1 MQIKFDSSINQSS
14 LIKVIGV
21 GGGGSNA
28 VNYMFNQG
36 IQGVDFMVCNTDLQ
50 ALDASPVPIK
60 IQLGT
65 TLTQGLGAGS
75 VPEIGKNSALEDMD
89 KIDSILGNNTRMV
102 FITAGMGGGTG
113 TGGAP
118 VIAARAKELGILTV
132 AIVTIPFSFEGK
144 KRMQQAVDGI
154 NELKK
159 NVDTILIICNDKMRL
174 LYGNLKLSEALS
186 KADDVLNAA
195 AKGIAE
201 IITFAGGINVD
212 LNDVRTVMT
221 DSGVALMGT
230 GTAEGENRALASVE
244 MAMNSPLLNDN
255 NIRGAKDILLYIR
268 SGQEE
273 ITMDE
278 ITEITD
284 YIQNEAGSTAQII
297 WGTGIDESLDK
308 KIAITLIA
316 TGFES
321 NPNIGIE
328 VLEGKMNT
336 QRIVHN
342 LEKIE
347 SKNIPVVENIKQEIK
362 IESTIIQETK
372 TEVVPEI
379 KTEFKQIHPEVLAS
393 CESVYSSSKE
403 ESKTTAITFDIPVD
417 NFHSED
423 LTSKEPAQMSSVNDI
438 LEDKL
443 EDEMFVFTRSE
454 SEIEQIQK
462 PKEQIILPV
471 EEKTEHISLDKTT
484 ERIQRLKDLSMK
496 LRNPQYF
503 ADHEA
508 VPAFKR
514 KEISLQE
521 VTPSDESHVSRYS
534 LNDEATD
541 SEKKNTEL
549 RLNNSFL
556 HDNPD

>member
-462 PKEQIILPV
+462 PKEQIVLPV
-471 EEKTEHISLDKTT
+471 EEKAEHISLDKTT

>member
-50 ALDASPVPIK
+50 ALDSSPVPIK

-244 MAMNSPLLNDN
+244 MALNSPLLNDN

-297 WGTGIDESLDK
+297 WGTGFDETLDK

-328 VLEGKMNT
+328 VLEGKINT

-347 SKNIPVVENIKQEIK
+347 SKNIPVVENIKQEVK

-372 TEVVPEI
+372 TEVIPEI

-393 CESVYSSSKE
+393 CETVYNSKE

-423 LTSKEPAQMSSVNDI
+423 LNSTEPVQMIADNESSD
-438 LEDKL
+438 DKV
-443 EDEMFVFTRSE
+443 EEEMFVFTRSE
-454 SEIEQIQK
+454 SEIEQTQK
-462 PKEQIILPV
+462 PKEQIVLPV
-471 EEKTEHISLDKTT
+471 EEKAEHISLDKTT

>member
-268 SGQEE
+268 SGNEE

-514 KEISLQE
+514 KEVSLQE

>member
-36 IQGVDFMVCNTDLQ
+36 IQGVDFVVCNTDLQ
-50 ALDASPVPIK
+50 ALDASPVPIR

-244 MAMNSPLLNDN
+244 MALNSPLLNDN

-297 WGTGIDESLDK
+297 WGTGFDETLDK

-328 VLEGKMNT
+328 VLEGKINT

-347 SKNIPVVENIKQEIK
+347 SKNIPVVENIKQEVK

-372 TEVVPEI
+372 TEVIPEI

-393 CESVYSSSKE
+393 CETVYNSKE

-423 LTSKEPAQMSSVNDI
+423 LNSTEPVQMIADNESSD
-438 LEDKL
+438 DKV
-443 EDEMFVFTRSE
+443 EEEMFVFTRSE
-454 SEIEQIQK
+454 SEIEQTQK

-471 EEKTEHISLDKTT
+471 EEKSEHISLDKTT

>member
-244 MAMNSPLLNDN
+244 MALNSPLLNDN

-268 SGQEE
+268 SGNEE

-297 WGTGIDESLDK
+297 WGTGIDETLDK

-328 VLEGKMNT
+328 VLEGKM
-336 QRIVHN
+336 Q
-342 LEKIE
+342 
-347 SKNIPVVENIKQEIK
+347 
-362 IESTIIQETK
+362 
-372 TEVVPEI
+372 
-379 KTEFKQIHPEVLAS
+379 
-393 CESVYSSSKE
+393 
-403 ESKTTAITFDIPVD
+403 
-417 NFHSED
+417 
-423 LTSKEPAQMSSVNDI
+423 
-438 LEDKL
+438 
-443 EDEMFVFTRSE
+443 
-454 SEIEQIQK
+454 
-462 PKEQIILPV
+462 
-471 EEKTEHISLDKTT
+471 
-484 ERIQRLKDLSMK
+484 
-496 LRNPQYF
+496 
-503 ADHEA
+503 
-508 VPAFKR
+508 
-514 KEISLQE
+514 
-521 VTPSDESHVSRYS
+521 
-534 LNDEATD
+534 
-541 SEKKNTEL
+541 
-549 RLNNSFL
+549 
-556 HDNPD
+556 